1 MYRINDKEAA
11 IRELQKCLRVLGYDG
26 LTIVPSGIY
35 DESTRAAVER
45 FQAENGIPKSGAV
58 DYNTH
63 TRMYERHKENLK
75 TKKTSEKL
83 GLPFLKGA
91 YNEDIREI
99 NRCIKKIMDYYGLAH
114 RIQNSAHFSEETER
128 CVVCLRKIFRL
139 PHSKEVDALLLS
151 RIEAEYMSID
161 EIIDNLS
168 HDD

>member
-1 MYRINDKEAA
+1 MYRINDKSAA
-11 IRELQKCLRVLGYDG
+11 IRELQKYLRAIGYDG

-63 TRMYERHKENLK
+63 TRIYDRHKENLK
-75 TKKTSEKL
+75 ARKSSEKRS
-83 GLPFLKGA
+83 LPFLKGA

-114 RIQNSAHFSEETER
+114 RIQNSAYFSEETER
-128 CVVCLRKIFRL
+128 CVMLLRKIFGL
-139 PHSKEVDALLLS
+139 SDSKGIDALLLS
-151 RIEAEYMSID
+151 RIESECRSIN
-161 EIIDNLS
+161 ELVDNLS
-168 HDD
+168 RND